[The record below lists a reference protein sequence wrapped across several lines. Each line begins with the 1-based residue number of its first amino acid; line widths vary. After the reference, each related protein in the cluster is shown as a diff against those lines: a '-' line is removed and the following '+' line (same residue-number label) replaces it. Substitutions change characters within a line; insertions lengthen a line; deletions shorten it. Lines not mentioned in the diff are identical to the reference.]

1 MKYIT
6 SMLRKWKNDLLRN
19 LNKPRLF
26 TIAYVILLNNE
37 AHNLIRKLQ
46 IDIFN
51 QYGMH
56 AGLNAT
62 PHITIKLGITVNTSE
77 LQKLIEYFDNLVSEI
92 EPFEIKM
99 IGFGYFEE
107 GIVYLDIEQDEIL
120 KNIRNKTLEGLQN
133 IFGIKPYPIEGDNY
147 HFHATLLHGLPKKYL
162 KNIYKDLTGKF
173 IEFKFVPDT
182 FGILCLLNG
191 RWIVY
196 KKSKLLYK

>member
-1 MKYIT
+1 
-6 SMLRKWKNDLLRN
+6 MLRKWKNDLLRY
-19 LNKPRLF
+19 LNKPKLF

-37 AHNLIRKLQ
+37 AHNFIRKLQ

-77 LQKLIEYFDNLVSEI
+77 LKKLIEYFDNLVREI

-147 HFHATLLHGLPKKYL
+147 HFHATLSHGLPKKYL
-162 KNIYKDLTGKF
+162 KNIYKGLTGKF